1 MHSSEKRHSRN
12 WLRASK
18 AEGARVLSYPI
29 FFGFRSWKEILK
41 NAFFKNVSVR
51 VRASVRPSRRP
62 ALESVNFASP
72 KMWGSKKRHSIIAT
86 IFTFKS
92 VGFASQKGLRQ
103 KSLPPVKVC
112 EIRNGHIFPAVSP
125 QRGLTS
131 TEFYPSHVPH
141 EHLSRMQH
149 HHSMCI
155 IITWF
160 LWTYLMV
167 IQFYSHVRYMNHVR
181 LYEHEAWTR

>member
-1 MHSSEKRHSRN
+1 MTPSDQGGRRETSFLTLLFWISFVEGDFEKR
-12 WLRASK
+12 
-18 AEGARVLSYPI
+18 I
-29 FFGFRSWKEILK
+29 FQKC
-41 NAFFKNVSVR
+41 
-51 VRASVRPSRRP
+51 VRPSVQTP
-62 ALESVNFASP
+62 IALESVDFASP